1 MTLETIKTTRLVG
14 NLKIEENLIKQYIVD
29 IDENGISTVNEYVH
43 DPDLYAENRV
53 EMRKQEAEFRDKR
66 YKIEDAILADSTK
79 ETSEQH

>member
-1 MTLETIKTTRLVG
+1 MTLEAIKTTRLVG
-14 NLKIEENLIKQYIVD
+14 NLKIEETLVKQYVVD
-29 IDENGISTVNEYVH
+29 INENGISTINEYVH

-79 ETSEQH
+79 EASEQP